1 MSSVLA
7 AHITRADAERL
18 TGGPVVLHY
27 YPLTGVSFILQAVR
41 GPASRIDGRVFH
53 TVTDRATGSIATSEA
68 WELGDVADV
77 DASAVWK
84 EYEPAGDEAKRSVV
98 TAARQTLTTRL
109 LRTVRLGGQ
118 FELRVNQVI
127 DPLWKPNWLYT
138 DKNKRVQILVDG
150 LNGGTAKR
158 RL

>member
-1 MSSVLA
+1 MLSQLLDNISNG
-7 AHITRADAERL
+7 R
-18 TGGPVVLHY
+18 TGSMA
-27 YPLTGVSFILQAVR
+27 TDSFL
-41 GPASRIDGRVFH
+41 IDVIDDSGALSIK
-53 TVTDRATGSIATSEA
+53 VTDRATGSIATSEA
-68 WELGDVADV
+68 WKLGDLADV

-150 LNGGTAKR
+150 LNGSTGKR

>member
-1 MSSVLA
+1 MTSVLA
-7 AHITRADAERL
+7 AHITRANAERL

-27 YPLTGVSFILQAVR
+27 YPLTGVSFTLQAAR

-53 TVTDRATGSIATSEA
+53 TITDRATGSIATSEA

-77 DASAVWK
+77 DANAVWR
-84 EYEPAGDEAKRSVV
+84 EYEPADDEAKRSVV
-98 TAARQTLTTRL
+98 IAARQTLTVRL
-109 LRTVRLGGQ
+109 LRTVRLGGR
-118 FELRVNQVI
+118 FELKVNQVI

-150 LNGGTAKR
+150 LNGSAAKR

>member
-1 MSSVLA
+1 MLSVLA
-7 AHITRADAERL
+7 VNITRADAERL

-27 YPLTGVSFILQAVR
+27 YPLTGVSFILEAVR

-84 EYEPAGDEAKRSVV
+84 EYEPADDEVRRSIV
-98 TAARQTLTTRL
+98 TAARQTLTARL

-127 DPLWKPNWLYT
+127 DPLWKPNWMYT
-138 DKNKRVQILVDG
+138 DKNKRMQMLVDG
-150 LNGGTAKR
+150 LNGSIATR

>member
-1 MSSVLA
+1 MPSVLA
-7 AHITRADAERL
+7 VNITRADAERL

-84 EYEPAGDEAKRSVV
+84 EYEPAGDEAKRSIV
-98 TAARQTLTTRL
+98 TAARQTLTARL
-109 LRTVRLGGQ
+109 LRTVRLGDNSSSG
-118 FELRVNQVI
+118 
-127 DPLWKPNWLYT
+127 
-138 DKNKRVQILVDG
+138 
-150 LNGGTAKR
+150 
-158 RL
+158 

>member
-1 MSSVLA
+1 MPSVLA
-7 AHITRADAERL
+7 VHITRADAERL

-27 YPLTGVSFILQAVR
+27 YPLTGVSFILQAAR

-68 WELGDVADV
+68 WELGDLADV

-98 TAARQTLTTRL
+98 TA
-109 LRTVRLGGQ
+109 VRLGGQ

-150 LNGGTAKR
+150 LNGSTAKR

>member
-1 MSSVLA
+1 MTSVLA
-7 AHITRADAERL
+7 AHITRANAERL

-27 YPLTGVSFILQAVR
+27 YPLTGVSFTLQAAR

-53 TVTDRATGSIATSEA
+53 TITDRATGSIATSEA
-68 WELGDVADV
+68 WELGDMADV
-77 DASAVWK
+77 DANAVWR
-84 EYEPAGDEAKRSVV
+84 EYEPADDEAKRSVV
-98 TAARQTLTTRL
+98 TAAKQTLTTRL
-109 LRTVRLGGQ
+109 LRTLRLGGR
-118 FELRVNQVI
+118 FELKVNQVI

-150 LNGGTAKR
+150 LNGSAAKR

>member
-1 MSSVLA
+1 MPSVLA

-27 YPLTGVSFILQAVR
+27 YPLTGVSFILEAAR

-77 DASAVWK
+77 DASAVWR
-84 EYEPAGDEAKRSVV
+84 EYEPADDEVRRSVV
-98 TAARQTLTTRL
+98 MAARQTLTARL
-109 LRTVRLGGQ
+109 LRTLRLGGR
-118 FELRVNQVI
+118 FELGVDQVI

>member
-1 MSSVLA
+1 MTSVLA
-7 AHITRADAERL
+7 AHITRANAERL

-27 YPLTGVSFILQAVR
+27 YPLTGVSFTLQAAR

-53 TVTDRATGSIATSEA
+53 TITDRATGSIATSEA

-84 EYEPAGDEAKRSVV
+84 EYEPADDEVRRSIV
-98 TAARQTLTTRL
+98 TAARQTLTARL
-109 LRTVRLGGQ
+109 LRTVRLGGR
-118 FELRVNQVI
+118 FELKVNQVI

-150 LNGGTAKR
+150 LNGSAAKR

>member
-1 MSSVLA
+1 MTSVLA
-7 AHITRADAERL
+7 AHITRANAERL

-27 YPLTGVSFILQAVR
+27 YPLTGVSFTLQAAR

-53 TVTDRATGSIATSEA
+53 TITDRATGSIATSEA

-77 DASAVWK
+77 DANAVWR
-84 EYEPAGDEAKRSVV
+84 EYEPADDEAKRSVV
-98 TAARQTLTTRL
+98 MAARQTLTVRL
-109 LRTVRLGGQ
+109 LRTVRLGGR
-118 FELRVNQVI
+118 FELKVNQVI

-150 LNGGTAKR
+150 LNGSAAKR